1 MVNCIQYLSCKM
13 IQDIKHFVT
22 SINIYLFFVVAFV
35 MGIFCMLKA
44 FIRWIR
50 VARSHPLESFGL
62 GNWKARLATPHPT
75 PHPHQY
81 CHVLL
86 AVGSG
91 NSAAA
96 KRERKISL
104 GVPAAHRDTNVSL
117 QYSKNTPSFL
127 YCIWRTRKSVAK
139 PSRNSAHTAFCKAKM
154 SPLLRV
160 AGNTAGP

>member
-1 MVNCIQYLSCKM
+1 
-13 IQDIKHFVT
+13 
-22 SINIYLFFVVAFV
+22 
-35 MGIFCMLKA
+35 
-44 FIRWIR
+44 
-50 VARSHPLESFGL
+50 LESFGL

-117 QYSKNTPSFL
+117 QYSKKTHPAFSIAYDELENPWQSLAEIPPTPPFVKQRCHLFCEWQVTLQARRQEMKWGCFL
-127 YCIWRTRKSVAK
+127 
-139 PSRNSAHTAFCKAKM
+139 
-154 SPLLRV
+154 
-160 AGNTAGP
+160 